1 MYTAFWTAEIR
12 RPASGK
18 DYVEQLEDKMK
29 EIGVGE
35 IASVSGRYYAMDRD
49 NRWDRVQKAYDALR
63 SGVGETSEN
72 AVRAVADSYAKDIT
86 DEFMLPTV
94 ILKDGVP
101 TGTVRDQDAVI
112 FFNFLSGPGAGT
124 DTGFLCR

>member
-1 MYTAFWTAEIR
+1 MDGRDTP
-12 RPASGK
+12 PASGK

-94 ILKDGVP
+94 IFKRRRSDRNRPGPGRCNLFQLP
-101 TGTVRDQDAVI
+101 
-112 FFNFLSGPGAGT
+112 SGPGAGT